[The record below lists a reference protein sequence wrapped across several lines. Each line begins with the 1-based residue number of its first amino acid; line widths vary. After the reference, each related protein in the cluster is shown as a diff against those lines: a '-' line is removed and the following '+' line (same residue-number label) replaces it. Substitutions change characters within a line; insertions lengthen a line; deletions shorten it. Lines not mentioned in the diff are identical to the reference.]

1 MADDENTIV
10 RDSNDW
16 LLEFLVDLADKKVE
30 LVITLQ
36 IGGMLVSGILAS
48 GEAYFDAVGSQLS
61 DAKAPEDMKRA
72 MSQLEDLYRK
82 EANAER
88 DPAITVIH
96 LKEARFFM
104 PGSAPI
110 PTNQA
115 VWWRG
120 RLSEVAGFVIGGWS
134 IAHSRKQKRR
144 YGFQTPS
151 RTIKKFQHKN
161 GFNYL
166 RQIFHTTLSTKK
178 IIMSEK

>member
-10 RDSNDW
+10 RDPNDW

-30 LVITLQ
+30 LLITLQ

-82 EANAER
+82 EPNAER

-96 LKEARFFM
+96 LKEARVRFSEIEAVPAMNFFISSYRFSS
-104 PGSAPI
+104 PEDAY
-110 PTNQA
+110 
-115 VWWRG
+115 
-120 RLSEVAGFVIGGWS
+120 VAG
-134 IAHSRKQKRR
+134 KQNAETWVD
-144 YGFQTPS
+144 Q
-151 RTIKKFQHKN
+151 Q
-161 GFNYL
+161 L
-166 RQIFHTTLSTKK
+166 
-178 IIMSEK
+178 

>member
-10 RDSNDW
+10 RDPNDW

-30 LVITLQ
+30 LLITLQ
-36 IGGMLVSGILAS
+36 VGGMLVSGILAS

-82 EANAER
+82 EPNAER

-120 RLSEVAGFVIGGWS
+120 RLTEVAGFVIGGLE
-134 IAHSRKQKRR
+134 HSAQ
-144 YGFQTPS
+144 
-151 RTIKKFQHKN
+151 
-161 GFNYL
+161 
-166 RQIFHTTLSTKK
+166 
-178 IIMSEK
+178 

>member
-10 RDSNDW
+10 RDPNDW

-30 LVITLQ
+30 LLITLQ
-36 IGGMLVSGILAS
+36 VGGMLVSGILAS
-48 GEAYFDAVGSQLS
+48 GEAYFGAVGSQLS

-72 MSQLEDLYRK
+72 MSQLEDLSGK
-82 EANAER
+82 EFANAER
-88 DPAITVIH
+88 DPGITVIH

-120 RLSEVAGFVIGGWS
+120 RLSEVAGFVIGGLE
-134 IAHSRKQKRR
+134 HSSQ
-144 YGFQTPS
+144 
-151 RTIKKFQHKN
+151 
-161 GFNYL
+161 
-166 RQIFHTTLSTKK
+166 
-178 IIMSEK
+178 